1 MQTLKQLS
9 NIIGNATSMITL
21 IIPGNTN
28 LWLSIKKMENEYGS
42 ASNIKD
48 RENRQSVQQA
58 LRSTIYQLKQLKQLP
73 PNGIALFSGKELYVW
88 HR

>member
-1 MQTLKQLS
+1 
-9 NIIGNATSMITL
+9 
-21 IIPGNTN
+21 
-28 LWLSIKKMENEYGS
+28 MENEYGS

-73 PNGIALFSGKELYVW
+73 PNGIVLFSGKELYV
-88 HR
+88 